1 MSCPIDIDE
10 GILHAESMNKTSAVN
25 ESIGLKHE
33 VEALRGQ
40 LVAVNTYAERCKTS
54 TLQAKEAYLTIRAE
68 VEELEKKLDDLQE
81 ERECRTLGELEGEL
95 PEDAAPVPAVVSSL
109 LTGLMSEQLQG
120 SGELNVVAAEAVVAS
135 SGDPSSVSV
144 LNRAIK
150 IKNRQRLRQKRR
162 RFLERPL
169 KEVSTGNTVGGEED
183 QLSVCLVVNMKRDY
197 RWYEL
202 NPTFNTG
209 SSKSKIKYCPCL
221 LFELPCEEALYGFTC
236 VSVDSKVYIIGGLDC
251 DSQLPDDHRIPSST
265 VQVIDT
271 PSFGKTVSL
280 SVGTAM
286 YGGKSSAA
294 RAVLDGKIYVFGS
307 LAKLTGEL
315 WAEVFDP
322 ATNRWECLPYPSEKV
337 INLSKSR
344 VGTPVVYEKRKKI
357 LVFYNGVCEC
367 YFDVSTHL
375 WKYDLTL
382 PIRKDCY
389 MNGGGSVIVDDRLYM
404 FCLPQKELYAYDLVQ
419 GGQDFIPVHGLEKA
433 VESINLHDRRAG
445 YTHMFHLGNGVI
457 CMVWLVG
464 TFSSHDVNCVE
475 YYRIHCLK
483 FHVNE
488 RDGFLHAV
496 VDRCDYYFLKGFVD
510 VFDCFAMKRATHSEN
525 RQLGAIVRCSL
536 SGDQQTMLKTNG
548 TSQVTRHARRVYVEG
563 FSSVNPQTI
572 ETFFNDSITS
582 SCNSGIVCDVY
593 VDKEKKFAIVE
604 MRSEQA
610 ASCALELNGSLFEDV
625 KDALLGISSGRT
637 WRVSLDVIWPLSS
650 GAVCSVILVMIV
662 LSFHWEKGAEL
673 KIRRPTDYNCK
684 KDPTFEFTEH
694 PYQMTHPRSYWQR
707 GGRGHSLMRSLSEK
721 VPAPAM

>member
-1 MSCPIDIDE
+1 PFTFWAFKLVDLGWVLPPDPWPSDVERMRWVVRKSRQRIFLPSRGVDLGVGARKEVFVEQFSDDEYECDFDNQKGSSSVANIDE
-10 GILHAESMNKTSAVN
+10 WKW
-25 ESIGLKHE
+25 
-33 VEALRGQ
+33 
-40 LVAVNTYAERCKTS
+40 
-54 TLQAKEAYLTIRAE
+54 
-68 VEELEKKLDDLQE
+68 KL
-81 ERECRTLGELEGEL
+81 
-95 PEDAAPVPAVVSSL
+95 SL
-109 LTGLMSEQLQG
+109 LSSSEQDQEIISRYKRDRRDYEQISNLVKRMG
-120 SGELNVVAAEAVVAS
+120 LY
-135 SGDPSSVSV
+135 
-144 LNRAIK
+144 
-150 IKNRQRLRQKRR
+150 RQKRR

-271 PSFGKTVSL
+271 PSFGKTVSM

-307 LAKLTGEL
+307 LAKLTGEP

-322 ATNRWECLPYPSEKV
+322 ATNRWEGLPYPSEKV

-367 YFDVSTHL
+367 FFDVSTHL

-445 YTHMFHLGNGVI
+445 YTHMLHLGNGVI

-536 SGDQQTMLKTNG
+536 SGGCELVLWLWLDEVIGIICLWRSTNNAKDKWDL
-548 TSQVTRHARRVYVEG
+548 VTRHARRVYVEG

-610 ASCALELNGSLFEDV
+610 ASCALELNGSLFE
-625 KDALLGISSGRT
+625 
-637 WRVSLDVIWPLSS
+637 
-650 GAVCSVILVMIV
+650 
-662 LSFHWEKGAEL
+662 GAEL

-721 VPAPAM
+721 GPAPAM